1 MVNPYLKLRIL
12 SAQKNKHKQLDN
24 FLMKK
29 ILVLHKCYME
39 LLKMGLNPEIFIKN
53 VKIFLLLLL

>member
-1 MVNPYLKLRIL
+1 MVNPYLKLQIL

-29 ILVLHKCYME
+29 ISVLHKCYIE
-39 LLKMGLNPEIFIKN
+39 LLKMDLNPEIFIKN